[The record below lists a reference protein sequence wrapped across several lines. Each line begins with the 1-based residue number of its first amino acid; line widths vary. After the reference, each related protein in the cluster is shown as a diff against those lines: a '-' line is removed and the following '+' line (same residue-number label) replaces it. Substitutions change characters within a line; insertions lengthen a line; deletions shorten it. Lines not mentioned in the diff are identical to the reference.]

1 MSLGERSSLQNDNEE
16 NGHRSAPTSRRTSA
30 GWSDPSISSTFEC
43 FMGPGVP
50 RGRGQETWKGEVV
63 GPETEEERRIR
74 LTKEEAMLAHTP
86 MEVFKSFYKRNT
98 REIVKR

>member
-1 MSLGERSSLQNDNEE
+1 MRDLLIRTTMRRMGIEVPPPQGEQALD
-16 NGHRSAPTSRRTSA
+16 GL
-30 GWSDPSISSTFEC
+30 SSTFEC

-50 RGRGQETWKGEVV
+50 RGREQETWKGEVV

-86 MEVFKSFYKRNT
+86 MEVCKSFYKRNK